1 MNMRSSNI
9 GRWLRRAAQVVVVIG
24 IVAAIIY
31 WLKFSPVAVKAHQ
44 LERGQIVAEV
54 MGTGTLEARVRTS
67 IGPKISGRIA
77 EIRVDQNDTVSAGDL
92 LFRLDDEELKQ
103 QEAIAE
109 ANVASEKA
117 AIERLKADR
126 ERATAVAT
134 QARKQHTRVQTLIEK
149 NASTQEDLDKSTEAL
164 NVAVAGL
171 AHAEAAINEGQR
183 QLISAEKT
191 LEYHRARLADTK
203 VVAPFKGLIV
213 RRHRDPGDVVVPGS
227 AVLSLID
234 TTEIWVSAWVDE
246 TEMAKLEPNQPA
258 RVVFRSEPDK
268 SYPGKVIR
276 LGREADRET
285 REFVVDVRVLELS
298 KNWAVG
304 QRAEVYIET
313 SRKES
318 VTLLPA
324 QYVVWREDTAG
335 VFVSEGGQAFWR
347 SVKTGLRN
355 PQIIE
360 VMEGVQP
367 DDVVVAPVDPRS
379 KLTHRRRVSIPW
391 ILRSRTSVITSIA
404 LP

>member
-1 MNMRSSNI
+1 MWPSNL
-9 GRWLRRAAQVVVVIG
+9 GRWLRRAVQVLLVVG
-24 IVAAIIY
+24 IVVAIIY
-31 WLKFSPVAVKAHQ
+31 WLKFSPVPVAAHK

-54 MGTGTLEARVRTS
+54 MGTGTLEARVRST

-77 EIRVDQNDTVSAGDL
+77 EIRVDQNHTVSAGDL
-92 LFRLDDEELKQ
+92 LLRLDDEELKQ
-103 QEAIAE
+103 QVAIAE

-149 NASTQEDLDKSTEAL
+149 NASTQEDLDKSTESL
-164 NVAVAGL
+164 NVALAGL

-183 QLISAEKT
+183 ELISAEKT

-203 VVAPFKGLIV
+203 VTAPFNGLIV

-246 TEMAKLEPNQPA
+246 AEMAKLEPDQPA

-313 SRKES
+313 SRKDGA
-318 VTLLPA
+318 TLLPA

-335 VFVSEGGQAFWR
+335 VFVSERGQAVWR
-347 SVKTGLRN
+347 PVKTGLRN
-355 PQIIE
+355 PQLIE
-360 VMEGVQP
+360 VVDGVQP
-367 DDVVVAPVDPRS
+367 SDRVVAPLDPRS
-379 KLTHRRRVSIPW
+379 KLTQGRRILIP
-391 ILRSRTSVITSIA
+391 
-404 LP
+404 